1 MRTWLSPFIDSIK
14 NLGIVRNL
22 PQYFDAT
29 ERRLVIQ
36 SIIVGAVVWVYVFT
50 LKQLVHRMFE
60 WVIRPEELGF
70 SNSFLFFPMLLGAL
84 VVAWITGFRSSSV
97 HFRDSKGKLH
107 TLIDAEGDGLERAIS
122 LYFSSEPAFEQT
134 LLGKEGVDVRWQLP
148 TFSLATRKF
157 LATLITLG
165 SGGSGGLEGSVTL
178 IGESVAAGLLGR
190 DTKLDEF
197 EAKIA
202 DEVQQ
207 VQGS

>member
-1 MRTWLSPFIDSIK
+1 M
-14 NLGIVRNL
+14 
-22 PQYFDAT
+22 
-29 ERRLVIQ
+29 
-36 SIIVGAVVWVYVFT
+36 
-50 LKQLVHRMFE
+50 
-60 WVIRPEELGF
+60 
-70 SNSFLFFPMLLGAL
+70 
-84 VVAWITGFRSSSV
+84 
-97 HFRDSKGKLH
+97 
-107 TLIDAEGDGLERAIS
+107 
-122 LYFSSEPAFEQT
+122 
-134 LLGKEGVDVRWQLP
+134 DVRWQLP

-197 EAKIA
+197 ETKIA